1 MITIILASL
10 FFSFYFIHIAK
21 IPSAIKTGFKLKA
34 HQRIKPIDC
43 FSCLPVWVAMI
54 LYCLPEIVSII
65 CIILFGAGCIANAI
79 LYILNKLP

>member
-21 IPSAIKTGFKLKA
+21 IPAAIKTGFKLKP

-54 LYCLPEIVSII
+54 LYCLPNFISVFIVII
-65 CIILFGAGCIANAI
+65 FGAGCIANAI

>member
-21 IPSAIKTGFKLKA
+21 IPSAIKTGFNLMP

-54 LYCLPEIVSII
+54 LYCLPEIVSVFLII
-65 CIILFGAGCIANAI
+65 IFGAGCIANAI